1 MRKLSLSDFRA
12 VRQVLTGDDFA
23 VSEGPDCDELRRAM
37 VDPAVWH
44 SIQELPDTVSIATS
58 GLHGPELALEN
69 ELHGEWITR
78 SGYDEHDNLMSD
90 VVKDVAFDIETEWN
104 AATLPAV
111 HGYYRQ
117 ATGSLRNA
125 VEACEEAKRY
135 HAEEQN

>member
-23 VSEGPDCDELRRAM
+23 VSEGPDCDELRSAM

-78 SGYDEHDNLMSD
+78 IGYDEHDNLMSD
-90 VVKDVAFDIETEWN
+90 VVKEKLAW
-104 AATLPAV
+104 
-111 HGYYRQ
+111 
-117 ATGSLRNA
+117 
-125 VEACEEAKRY
+125 
-135 HAEEQN
+135 